1 MLTQAHQ
8 LAGDLA
14 QTRWLLMEEA
24 QSELPLPLLVILICW
39 LTILFVSFGLFSPRN
54 ATVVTVLFVCACSM
68 SAAVF
73 LILELNRPLDG
84 FLRVSIAPLHNIMQY
99 LGQ

>member
-1 MLTQAHQ
+1 
-8 LAGDLA
+8 
-14 QTRWLLMEEA
+14 
-24 QSELPLPLLVILICW
+24 LIFW
-39 LTILFVSFGLFSPRN
+39 LTVLFVSFGLFSPRN

-84 FLRVSIAPLHNIMQY
+84 FLKVSGAPLRNALQY
-99 LGQ
+99 LGR